1 MHTES
6 VIERSAAPSA
16 GVAEHARAETETEAA
31 TGPPAP
37 SSSPPGTRRP
47 GRSVLGKV
55 LGVLR
60 GDKYMAGA
68 YPPEWEAP
76 ATRATVTRGDD
87 AATTRVGAPSE
98 TPPTGS

>member
-6 VIERSAAPSA
+6 VIERSAAPAA
-16 GVAEHARAETETEAA
+16 GVPEHVPAETEAA
-31 TGPPAP
+31 TGPPA
-37 SSSPPGTRRP
+37 SASPLGRRRP
-47 GRSVLGKV
+47 GRFVLGKV
-55 LGVLR
+55 LGALR

>member
-1 MHTES
+1 MQTES
-6 VIERSAAPSA
+6 VIERSSASAA
-16 GVAEHARAETETEAA
+16 GVPEHVRAGTEAA
-31 TGPPAP
+31 TGLPAP
-37 SSSPPGTRRP
+37 ASSPGRRGP
-47 GRSVLGKV
+47 GRFVLGKV
-55 LGVLR
+55 LSALR

-87 AATTRVGAPSE
+87 GATTGVGAPSE